1 MGTHTRKGLIEER
14 DIINSFVEEAMLE
27 LGLK

>member
-1 MGTHTRKGLIEER
+1 MGTHTRKGLIEEG